1 MSSAPGDGAHSPM
14 FPGVGGGARSRV
26 FPALPPRTDPDA
38 PFASTWWGNAWI
50 AALEASALDPARL
63 ARGRTYA
70 REGHVDTITVEPGR
84 IRAYV
89 HGSRPRPY
97 RAELRMRTLTPT
109 DWDRLLDAAVA
120 DPAHLTA
127 LLTRDMPQ
135 ALATTADHTGVPL
148 LPGHGDLV
156 PTCTCPDRG
165 HPCKHAAALTYQTA
179 RILDTDPFVLL
190 LVRGAEE
197 TRVLDE
203 LARRNAHFAAR
214 EAGPRA
220 GAVDRGEVSALPD
233 GETPEPRAVSEDAF
247 GSVAGV
253 GDGFGPAVGA
263 GDAYGLAAGV
273 GDGFGS
279 AAGAGDAFDP
289 AVGTGDAF
297 GPAVGAGDAFG
308 PAVGKGDALRAPTSA
323 QGDAARP
330 SDAARRAIRSAARV
344 GEGARPGPGGGDGV
358 RPAAVAGGVARP
370 AGGAPGDVVRPS
382 DAVRAAVR
390 GTRAGDDVRSMPD
403 EGDATA
409 SAPAAGGA
417 IRPSDAAR
425 KAVRGTT
432 AGSALRP
439 VAADTDTNADAAADT
454 DPTTPAAPDATGPT
468 ADMANPLRPKATPR
482 PSDAARNAI
491 RRPPAPAPARQQQDS
506 RRSLQH
512 PENASPSEPGNPLPS
527 ASRSP
532 LTSRPT
538 SPLPGDPTATPPS
551 PPQGTP
557 APRDTST
564 PQGTPAPHPQGPATP
579 PLTPPSLP
587 GTPARDALTSDYRP
601 PLPPPFPVPPHPGE
615 PPLLP
620 AVPGAPD
627 ATALEFLATDAAAR
641 AHAYLRWG
649 ESPFAADAWLDAV
662 RLAAS
667 HPGLT
672 GRRTF
677 SRQFAELA
685 ASVGRTPADLSR
697 AAAAWRQG
705 GEEGLAV
712 LESPWDPPAGPFDR
726 ARGALAAADLP
737 RMTIQRNHLTDPTGS
752 HQIRYGHDGRWY
764 PYRAE
769 PHTGPADWWPDGPA
783 DEDPVGALTSLLGA

>member
-1 MSSAPGDGAHSPM
+1 MSSAPGDGARSPM

-50 AALEASALDPARL
+50 AALEDSALDPARL
-63 ARGRTYA
+63 ARGRAYA

-97 RAELRMRTLTPT
+97 RAELRMRTLTPA

-179 RILDTDPFVLL
+179 RILDADPFVLL

-214 EAGPRA
+214 EAGARA
-220 GAVDRGEVSALPD
+220 GVAVRGEVSAPPD
-233 GETPEPRAVSEDAF
+233 GEASEYGAASDDGFGPVAGAGDGFGRAAGVGGAFGPAAGVGDGFGPVAGAGDGFGRAAGVGDAF
-247 GSVAGV
+247 GPAAGV
-253 GDGFGPAVGA
+253 GDGFGPA
-263 GDAYGLAAGV
+263 
-273 GDGFGS
+273 
-279 AAGAGDAFDP
+279 AGAGDA
-289 AVGTGDAF
+289 
-297 GPAVGAGDAFG
+297 
-308 PAVGKGDALRAPTSA
+308 LRASTSG

-330 SDAARRAIRSAARV
+330 SDAARRAIRSAARA
-344 GEGARPGPGGGDGV
+344 GEGVRPGAEGGDGV
-358 RPAAVAGGVARP
+358 RPAAVAGDVARP
-370 AGGAPGDVVRPS
+370 AGPPGDVVRPS

-390 GTRAGDDVRSMPD
+390 GARAGDAVRSLPD
-403 EGDATA
+403 EGDAT
-409 SAPAAGGA
+409 SSTSAAGGA

-425 KAVRGTT
+425 KAVRGAT
-432 AGSALRP
+432 AGKALRP
-439 VAADTDTNADAAADT
+439 VADDAAT
-454 DPTTPAAPDATGPT
+454 DPTTPTAPDATRPT
-468 ADMANPLRPKATPR
+468 ADAANPLRPKATPR

-491 RRPPAPAPARQQQDS
+491 RRPPTPTPARQQQDN
-506 RRSLQH
+506 RRALQH
-512 PENASPSEPGNPLPS
+512 PENASLSEPGNPLPS
-527 ASRSP
+527 VSRSP
-532 LTSRPT
+532 LPSKPT
-538 SPLPGDPTATPPS
+538 SPLPGDPTATPLS
-551 PPQGTP
+551 PPHGTPAPRNTSAPQGTP
-557 APRDTST
+557 APRN
-564 PQGTPAPHPQGPATP
+564 TPAPHPQDPATP
-579 PLTPPSLP
+579 PPTPPSLP

-627 ATALEFLATDAAAR
+627 PTALEFLATDAVAR

-705 GEEGLAV
+705 GEEGLTV

-726 ARGALAAADLP
+726 ARGALAAAGLP
-737 RMTIQRNHLTDPTGS
+737 RMTIQQNHLTDPTGA

-769 PHTGPADWWPDGPA
+769 PHTGPADWWPDGAA
-783 DEDPVGALTSLLGA
+783 DEDPVGALTSLLGP

>member
-179 RILDTDPFVLL
+179 RILDADPFVLL

-233 GETPEPRAVSEDAF
+233 GETPEPRATSDDGF

-253 GDGFGPAVGA
+253 GDGFGSVVGV

-289 AVGTGDAF
+289 AVGA
-297 GPAVGAGDAFG
+297 
-308 PAVGKGDALRAPTSA
+308 GDALRAPTSA

-370 AGGAPGDVVRPS
+370 AGAPGDVVRPS

-390 GTRAGDDVRSMPD
+390 DARAGDDVRSMPD

-409 SAPAAGGA
+409 STPAAGGA

-432 AGSALRP
+432 AGNALRP
-439 VAADTDTNADAAADT
+439 VAAADTAADT

-506 RRSLQH
+506 PRSLQH

-557 APRDTST
+557 AP
-564 PQGTPAPHPQGPATP
+564 HPPGPATP
-579 PLTPPSLP
+579 PLTPPSFP

-620 AVPGAPD
+620 VVPGAPD

-641 AHAYLRWG
+641 AYAYLRWG

-737 RMTIQRNHLTDPTGS
+737 RMTIQRNHLTDPTGT

-783 DEDPVGALTSLLGA
+783 DEDPVGALTSLLGG